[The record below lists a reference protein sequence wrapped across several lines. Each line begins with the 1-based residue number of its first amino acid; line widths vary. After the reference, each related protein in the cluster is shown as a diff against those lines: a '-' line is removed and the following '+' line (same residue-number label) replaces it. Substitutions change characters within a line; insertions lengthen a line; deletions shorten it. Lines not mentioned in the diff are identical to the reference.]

1 MKEIA
6 SNSWQQSIIKEK
18 WNPIVSQIM
27 AINETVMK
35 GDTSVYLLKCN
46 TYTNCYWL
54 SVCDAIYD

>member
-1 MKEIA
+1 
-6 SNSWQQSIIKEK
+6 
-18 WNPIVSQIM
+18 M

-46 TYTNCYWL
+46 TYTNCYLL